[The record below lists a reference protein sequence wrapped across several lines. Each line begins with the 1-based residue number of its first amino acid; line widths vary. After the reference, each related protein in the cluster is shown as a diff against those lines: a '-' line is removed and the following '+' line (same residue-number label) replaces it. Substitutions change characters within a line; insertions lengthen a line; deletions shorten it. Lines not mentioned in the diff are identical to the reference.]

1 MNRDEALK
9 KSDDA
14 LEELA
19 QALQQGK
26 SEKLLE
32 YLGMLSRFH
41 RYSFCNLILIFTQF
55 PNATYVAG
63 YGKWRELNR
72 FVRKGETGIS
82 ILAPLVRNRFKKDSS
97 AEDSSN
103 EPTMPDPIMDSDKEA
118 PSSPKVLYGFRV
130 VHVFDVSQTEGQ
142 ELPEFASLDGD
153 PGEKVAHMEAVI
165 RNRGIELIF
174 AEQLPGGANGMSQ
187 GGKITIM
194 ESLPAPQRF
203 STMVHE
209 LAHEMLHWQDRENRL
224 PKAIVETEAEA
235 VAYVVCRAVGL
246 DCSTRA
252 SDYIQLWQGD
262 NKILLQSLE
271 KIRSVSSTILMEL
284 DTFAQPKEEVADVA

>member
-41 RYSFCNLILIFTQF
+41 HYSFCNLILIFTQF
-55 PNATYVAG
+55 PNATQVAG

-72 FVRKGETGIS
+72 FVRKGEKGIS
-82 ILAPLVRNRFKKDSS
+82 ILAPLIRNRFKKDST
-97 AEDSSN
+97 ADSSSQVPVMP
-103 EPTMPDPIMDSDKEA
+103 EPVMDSDKQA
-118 PSSPKVLYGFRV
+118 ASNPKVLYGFRV

-142 ELPEFASLDGD
+142 DLPEFASLDGD
-153 PGEKVAHMEAVI
+153 PGETIAHLESVI

-174 AEQLPGGANGMSQ
+174 SNELPAGANGMSQ
-187 GGKITIM
+187 GGKITISD
-194 ESLPAPQRF
+194 SLPTPQRF

-209 LAHEMLHWQDRENRL
+209 LAHEMLHWHDRDNRP

-262 NKILLQSLE
+262 SKILLRSLE

-284 DTFAQPKEEVADVA
+284 DTLAQANQEVADVA